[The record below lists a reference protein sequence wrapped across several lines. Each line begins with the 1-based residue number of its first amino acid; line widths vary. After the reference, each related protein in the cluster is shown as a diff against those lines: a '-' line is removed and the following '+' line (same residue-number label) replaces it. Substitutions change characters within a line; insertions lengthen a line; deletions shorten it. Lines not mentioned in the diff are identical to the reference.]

1 MRQLFGI
8 KILILAFAVY
18 LGVLGADLFIRPDVV
33 FSEQENRYLEQRPV
47 FTWQDLVSGRYGRQ
61 LELWM
66 ADQIAGRDQWVGY
79 KAEITRL
86 LGSKENRG
94 IYFGRDQFL
103 IQRFSR
109 PSDADLQETIE
120 GILHLQRL
128 LPDLPVYFLL
138 APTSAAIYPDKLP
151 KFAPTDDQAAFIET
165 VRAALTDA
173 VTFID
178 VLPSLRQKAGESI
191 YFRTDHH
198 WTMRGAFYAWQSW
211 QQQTGRDIPSPGDY
225 QIERVTESFSGTS
238 FSRAGLYRLQPDF
251 IEVFRP
257 NQAIPVS
264 ITVANSSTIRDS
276 LYNDTFLTRKDKYS
290 YFLDGNHP
298 LLVIRTD
305 RPDGAADQKRIM
317 VIKNSYANCLIPF
330 LTRDYDEIHVIDL
343 RFNQSNLAQY
353 ARDNAIDE
361 ILYLYDVIGFGNDRL
376 LRLLSRT
383 TAP

>member
-1 MRQLFGI
+1 MRQFWGI
-8 KILILAFAVY
+8 KLLILAFAAW
-18 LGVLGADLFIRPDVV
+18 LGLLGADLFFRPDIV
-33 FSEQENRYLEQRPV
+33 FSEQENRYMELRPV

-66 ADQIAGRDQWVGY
+66 TDQIAGRDQWVGY
-79 KAEITRL
+79 KAELLRL
-86 LGSKENRG
+86 IGSKENRG
-94 IYFGRDQFL
+94 IYFGRDQYL
-103 IQRFSR
+103 IQKFSR
-109 PSDADLQETIE
+109 PTEDALQETIR
-120 GILHLQRL
+120 GILHLQQL
-128 LPDLPVYFLL
+128 LPDLPVIFLL
-138 APTSAAIYPDKLP
+138 APTSAAIFPDKLP
-151 KFAPTDDQAAFIET
+151 DLAPTDDQAAFIEA
-165 VRAALTDA
+165 VRAALADA

-178 VLPSLRQKAGESI
+178 SQTALQQKTGEAI

-198 WTMRGAFYAWQSW
+198 WTMRGAFYAWQAW
-211 QQQTGRDIPSPGDY
+211 QQQTGQAVPSLEDY
-225 QIERVTESFSGTS
+225 QIERVTESFFGTS

-251 IEVFRP
+251 IEVFQP
-257 NQAIPVS
+257 KQAIPVS
-264 ITVANSSTIRDS
+264 VTVANSGKIRDS
-276 LYNDTFLTRKDKYS
+276 LYNETFLSKKDKYS

-298 LLVIRTD
+298 LLVIRTE
-305 RPDGAADQKRIM
+305 RPDRMTDERRIM

-361 ILYLYDVIGFGNDRL
+361 IMYLYDVIGFGNDRL

>member
-1 MRQLFGI
+1 MRHSWSI
-8 KILILAFAVY
+8 KLLILAFAVY
-18 LGVLGADLFIRPDVV
+18 LGLLGADLFIRPDVV
-33 FSEQENRYLEQRPV
+33 FSEQENRYMELRPV

-66 ADQIAGRDQWVGY
+66 TDQIAGRDQWVGY
-79 KAEITRL
+79 KAELMRL
-86 LGSKENRG
+86 IGFKENRG
-94 IYFGRDQFL
+94 IYFGRDQYL
-103 IQRFSR
+103 IQKFSR
-109 PSDADLQETIE
+109 PAEDELQEVIQ
-120 GILHLQRL
+120 GILHLQQL
-128 LPDLPVYFLL
+128 LPDIPVIFLL

-151 KFAPTDDQAAFIET
+151 KLATTDDQTAFIEA
-165 VRAALTDA
+165 VRASLSDA
-173 VTFID
+173 VTFVD
-178 VLPSLRQKAGESI
+178 VLLALQQKSNEAI
-191 YFRTDHH
+191 YFKTDHH

-211 QQQTGRDIPSPGDY
+211 QHQSGQPVPSFEDY
-225 QIERVTESFSGTS
+225 QIEHVTQSFFGTS
-238 FSRAGLYRLQPDF
+238 FSRAGLYRLQPDM

-257 NQAIPVS
+257 NQAVPVKVS
-264 ITVANSSTIRDS
+264 FGNSDKIRDS
-276 LYNDTFLTRKDKYS
+276 LYNETFLSKKDKYS

-298 LLVIRTD
+298 LLVIRTE
-305 RPDGAADQKRIM
+305 RPDRMTDDRRIM

-376 LRLLSRT
+376 LRLLSKT